1 MAPLSKVT
9 IPKRKTTN
17 LLLTMKKIL
26 FLLTILTLL
35 LTACGTSTTSNAGG
49 APKAVENYLAAI
61 TSKKLDQV
69 QGAACAAWEA
79 RAKIEF
85 DSFQAVAVKL
95 DSVACQEAGTSGN
108 FTLVKCTGKLV
119 ATYQNEN
126 QTLDLSRQTY
136 RAVQEGGAWKMCG
149 YQE

>member
-1 MAPLSKVT
+1 
-9 IPKRKTTN
+9 
-17 LLLTMKKIL
+17 MKKTL
-26 FLLTILTLL
+26 FLITILTFL
-35 LTACGTSTTSNAGG
+35 LTACGANTTTGS

-95 DSVACQEAGTSGN
+95 DNLACQEAGPSGN
-108 FTLVKCTGKLV
+108 FTLVKCTGKLI